1 MKTKGNEQWDKFKHV
16 ASSLIAGLLR
26 GAGEG
31 ALEEGRVGGRCPEC
45 LLNFNEQNIAMHTLL
60 NCHFL

>member
-1 MKTKGNEQWDKFKHV
+1 MKTKGKERWDKFKHV
-16 ASSLIAGLLR
+16 ASLLIAGLLR
-26 GAGEG
+26 G
-31 ALEEGRVGGRCPEC
+31 EGRVGRRCPEC